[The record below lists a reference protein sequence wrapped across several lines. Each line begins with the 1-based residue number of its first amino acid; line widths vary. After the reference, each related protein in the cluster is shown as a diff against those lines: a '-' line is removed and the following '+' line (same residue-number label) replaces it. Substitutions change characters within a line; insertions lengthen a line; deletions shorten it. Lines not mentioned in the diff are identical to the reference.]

1 MHIATL
7 SLAPDEYPEYKNEQ
21 TSIFDAAMRNVRMSP
36 HRERIRIHRGLSN
49 VEVPKLPDDHFD
61 LIYVD
66 GNHQV
71 LAGYLTALRLSPFV
85 ALRLYPCIPC

>member
-1 MHIATL
+1 MFTSQSLIAVSHIVTL
-7 SLAPDEYPEYKNEQ
+7 SLARADEYPEYKHAQ

-36 HRERIRIHRGLSN
+36 HRARIRIRRGLSN

-71 LAGYLTALRLSPFV
+71 F
-85 ALRLYPCIPC
+85 